1 MNKTDFDH
9 FRNLWTATSELYSK
23 AAPND
28 MAITMAFRALA
39 RFELA
44 DVQRAIEA
52 HLNDT
57 EHGRFMPKPADIVTY
72 IDGDSETKAMLAWTK
87 YHDALQRVGTY
98 ESVVFDDPL
107 IMAICEDMGGWCH
120 FGKSQ
125 DKDIPFI
132 RNEFVKRYRGYTKN
146 PPASHPPKL
155 VGITEAQNGQH
166 YPQRV
171 KPPLLIGDQ
180 SKAQHILESGQKRKA
195 LIQPAKMIEN
205 ITKEL
210 ANDQSV

>member
-1 MNKTDFDH
+1 MHKTDFEAFSGMWEAVH
-9 FRNLWTATSELYSK
+9 GMYSQK
-23 AAPND
+23 PLND
-28 MAITMAFRALA
+28 MAITLAFRTLA

-44 DVQRAIEA
+44 DVQRAVES

-57 EHGRFMPKPADIVTY
+57 DAGRFMPKPADIVAQ
-72 IDGDSETKAMLAWTK
+72 IEGDSETKAMLAWTK

-120 FGKSQ
+120 FGKSLE
-125 DKDIPFI
+125 KDIPFI

-146 PPASHPPKL
+146 PPASYPPKL
-155 VGITEAQNGQH
+155 TGITEAQNSAN
-166 YPQRV
+166 YPQHV
-171 KPPLLIGDQ
+171 NPPLLIGDQ

-210 ANDQSV
+210 TNDQSL